1 MNAQRACDRQRGG
14 GLESN
19 VSKIVQLKVQ
29 DLNIRR
35 DKPVGE
41 FFRNCPC
48 KKVIVE
54 VQTLDVGQLWGD
66 LACEKIIA
74 EVDRWD
80 IDLNLGYNG
89 SRKRVSLHLK
99 RHERESE
106 QDGRDAASEL
116 IGTQIKIIQLL

>member
-1 MNAQRACDRQRGG
+1 MNAQRACDGQHGG

-19 VSKIVQLKVQ
+19 VSKIVEMEVQ

-48 KKVIVE
+48 KKVVVE

-66 LACEKIIA
+66 LACETIFA
-74 EVDRWD
+74 EVHRWD
-80 IDLNLGYNG
+80 INFNLGNNG
-89 SRKRVSLHLK
+89 SRERVFLHLK
-99 RHERESE
+99 RRERETE
-106 QDGRDAASEL
+106 QYRRDAATEL
-116 IGTQIKIIQLL
+116 IEAQIKITQLL